1 MAAKRTYRPRKAK
14 KRYSPQEKLSY
25 HYDRDLHPARHGL
38 KYGSGKHLY
47 SYGFADAFSGRNNA
61 SGCEKEFG
69 KKSVGGYRLGYARGE
84 KEATKY
90 FKATGKQPS
99 SLKAEIQ
106 QKKLRNDDFARDSKG
121 RIKGSYTPDG
131 FFEPD

>member
-1 MAAKRTYRPRKAK
+1 MPKKRIYRPRKAK
-14 KRYSPQEKLSY
+14 KRFSPQEKLSY
-25 HYDRDLHPARHGL
+25 HYDRDLHPAGHGL

-69 KKSVGGYRLGYARGE
+69 KKAAGGYRLGYARGE
-84 KEATKY
+84 KEAIKY
-90 FKATGKQPS
+90 LKATGKQPFN
-99 SLKAEIQ
+99 LKAEIQ
-106 QKKLRNDDFARDSKG
+106 RKKARNDDFIRGSKG
-121 RIKGSYTPDG
+121 RIKGHYTVDG